1 MGGHRAGQMRRRYCL
16 CLRSNLARQSRRVR
30 GVRPARAAAPRPEP
44 RVHRDRDRDL
54 GRHLGQVSDLVLG
67 ARDEEA
73 WNLDWDVVHP
83 GPSGPYR
90 YST

>member
-16 CLRSNLARQSRRVR
+16 DLRSNLARQNRHVR
-30 GVRPARAAAPRPEP
+30 GVRHARAGRRRPEP

-73 WNLDWDVVHP
+73 WNLDWDVVHR

-90 YST
+90 CST